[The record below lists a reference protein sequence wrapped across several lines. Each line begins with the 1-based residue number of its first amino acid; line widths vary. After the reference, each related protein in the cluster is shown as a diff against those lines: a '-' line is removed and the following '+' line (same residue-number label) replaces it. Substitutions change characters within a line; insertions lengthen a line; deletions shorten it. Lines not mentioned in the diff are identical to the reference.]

1 MLTIRHNRSGY
12 KDKSVATSPVE
23 EFMDQLV
30 VKKKPKFIEGSIG
43 ELLDTICAQY
53 HTTPDEVLSKSRLKN
68 ISQARADFVATLHFK
83 YGYAMPRISYLMSM
97 DITSIRY
104 MLGLRTKSK
113 VTYADL
119 KKRFK

>member
-12 KDKSVATSPVE
+12 NDKSVATSPVE
-23 EFMDQLV
+23 EFLEQLV
-30 VKKKPKFIEGSIG
+30 VKKKPKFIEGTIG

-68 ISQARADFVATLHFK
+68 ISQARSEFVATLHFK
-83 YGYAMPRISYLMSM
+83 HGYTIPRLSYLMNL
-97 DITSIRY
+97 DITSVRH
-104 MLGLRTKSK
+104 MLGLRAKSK